1 MLANDFPSLLWL
13 MDDMP
18 CLHPAEGV
26 SAYLAS
32 QDKDCIDVRKNPVET
47 DVNMRADQ
55 GEDRQKTAVPRLKLR
70 GGIKTQRTL
79 SNLKSTLRLDINLE
93 IRSAQFYCIY
103 K

>member
-1 MLANDFPSLLWL
+1 MLANDVPSLLRL

-32 QDKDCIDVRKNPVET
+32 QDKDCIDVRKNPMET

-55 GEDRQKTAVPRLKLR
+55 REDRQKTAVPRLKLR
-70 GGIKTQRTL
+70 GKKEAKNTQQLEVDLRT
-79 SNLKSTLRLDINLE
+79 SYQS
-93 IRSAQFYCIY
+93 
-103 K
+103 

>member
-13 MDDMP
+13 MDDM
-18 CLHPAEGV
+18 HPAEEV

-70 GGIKTQRTL
+70 GGIKTTTL

-93 IRSAQFYCIY
+93 LICIVL
-103 K
+103 

>member
-1 MLANDFPSLLWL
+1 

-32 QDKDCIDVRKNPVET
+32 QDKDCIDVRKNPMET

-55 GEDRQKTAVPRLKLR
+55 REDRQKTAVPRLKLR
-70 GGIKTQRTL
+70 GGRKEAKNAQQ
-79 SNLKSTLRLDINLE
+79 LE
-93 IRSAQFYCIY
+93 IDFTTRYQS
-103 K
+103 